1 MGAQTGAVL
10 EPFFDLVEESFD
22 EAEFLWRS
30 WEAALHSH
38 ARDLDGVSFWVEERL
53 LGSLDGV
60 RLGREYALTSLIQPG
75 LLAEQPERA
84 TVSAHLLATSGDP
97 ASTEALQGAF
107 LELEPERYSNLRR
120 GIEVAPSPPLPELAR
135 LLLRGSAEQQAI
147 YIELC
152 AFLRQDLRAL
162 ARDAGVSTS
171 EKLAV
176 AGLYALRHSP
186 PDFGVQ
192 QVTVQLG
199 STSPAVVAAAIE
211 TGLILGLPAA
221 WSACREFARVS
232 GPESGRALLLI
243 AMLGGK
249 PEFEL
254 LLHALNE
261 ERSRNAALVA
271 LGYAGTLA
279 AADVCVTLL
288 GDPNTAR
295 LAAEAFCAITGLD
308 LEEAHLVEKEP
319 SETAEPIPF
328 EEEDLD
334 ANLVPTPESQLPLPK
349 VSLVQRWWETN
360 RARFNPEQRYI
371 GGRPLTFDTLQMALE
386 CGPMRRRPSIA
397 LELSVRTQGRYSL
410 QTGAFSS
417 VQRAQLCTFKTLG
430 GSSMSRSP
438 LNHYFSR
445 I

>member
-1 MGAQTGAVL
+1 MGAQTAAGL
-10 EPFFDLVEESFD
+10 EPFLDLVEESFD

-75 LLAEQPERA
+75 LLSEQPERA
-84 TVSAHLLATSGDP
+84 TVSAHLLATASDP
-97 ASTEALQGAF
+97 ASTEALLGAF
-107 LELEPERYSNLRR
+107 TELEPERYSILRR
-120 GIEVAPSPPLPELAR
+120 GIEVAPSPSLPELAR
-135 LLLRGSAEQQAI
+135 VLLRGDAEQQAV
-147 YIELC
+147 YVEVC
-152 AFLRQDLRAL
+152 AFRRQDIGAL
-162 ARDAGVSTS
+162 ARDAATSTS

-176 AGLYALRHSP
+176 AGLCALRYSP
-186 PDFGVQ
+186 PESGAA

-199 STSPAVVAAAIE
+199 STSPAVAAAAIE

-221 WSACREFARVS
+221 WSACRELARAS
-232 GPESGRALLLI
+232 APESGRALLLLG
-243 AMLGGK
+243 MLGGK
-249 PEFEL
+249 SEFEL
-254 LLHALNE
+254 LLNALSD

-279 AADVCVTLL
+279 AADLCVTQL
-288 GDPNTAR
+288 GDPDSAR

-308 LEEAHLVEKEP
+308 LEEARMVEKEP

-334 ANLVPTPESQLPLPK
+334 ANLVPSPESLLPLPK

-360 RARFNPEQRYI
+360 RARFRPEQRYI

-397 LELSVRTQGRYSL
+397 LELSVRTQGRYSVR
-410 QTGAFSS
+410 TDAFSS
-417 VQRAQLCTFKTLG
+417 VQRAQLRTFKTLG
-430 GSSMSRSP
+430 GSNMSRSP